1 MATVKVKIC
10 GVTRAEDARAA
21 ADAGADA
28 IGINFWPGSKRFVAL
43 GDASRI
49 AAVVPSRVLV
59 VGVFVDAER
68 AVIERAIREVPLG
81 AIQLHGGESPDA
93 CAGWDV
99 PVIKAIAAREGVA
112 LAELAA
118 SYPVD
123 YVLLDA
129 DSRGRHGGTGESFPL
144 ERAVDVAPG
153 RLFLAG
159 GLRPETVAA
168 AVRRVRPYAVDVAS
182 GVESA
187 PGVKDRAKVEELIR
201 NAKAA

>member
-1 MATVKVKIC
+1 VSTVKVKIC

-21 ADAGADA
+21 AEAGADA
-28 IGINFWPGSKRFVAL
+28 IGINFWPGSKRFVTLA
-43 GDASRI
+43 DAPVI
-49 AAVVPSRVLV
+49 AAAAPARVLV

-68 AVIERAIREVPLG
+68 AVIERAIREMPLG
-81 AIQLHGGESPDA
+81 AIQLHGGEPPDA
-93 CAGWDV
+93 CTGFGV

-112 LAELAA
+112 LAALAA

-129 DSRGRHGGTGESFPL
+129 DARGRHGGTGESFPL
-144 ERAVDVAPG
+144 ELAVDVAPG

-159 GLRPETVAA
+159 GLRPETVAD

-187 PGVKDRAKVEELIR
+187 PGVKDRAKIEELIR